1 MLVRS
6 AYLKLVMLPYLS
18 DVNNVQPSLKLHKRA
33 VCGYDIP
40 LDEMRLEFV
49 AILEHV
55 KAQIPEIDNVEPVQ
69 VLAGSAVAHQV
80 AQIMANETADVC

>member
-6 AYLKLVMLPYLS
+6 AYPKLVILPYLS
-18 DVNNVQPSLKLHKRA
+18 DVDDVQPSLERHKRT
-33 VCGYDIP
+33 VCGHDIP
-40 LDEMRLEFV
+40 LAETRLEFV
-49 AILEHV
+49 AILKHV
-55 KAQIPEIDNVEPVQ
+55 EAQIPEVDNIETVQ